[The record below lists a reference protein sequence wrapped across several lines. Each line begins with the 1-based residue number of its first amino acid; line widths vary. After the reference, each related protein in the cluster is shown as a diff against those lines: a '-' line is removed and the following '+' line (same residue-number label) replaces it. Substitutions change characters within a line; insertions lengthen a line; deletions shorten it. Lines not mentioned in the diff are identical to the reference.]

1 MWFTKKRPSS
11 APIQRRAF
19 QPRLE
24 RLEDRSLM
32 SGGVLDPTFGTNGVV
47 TTNVASFDASG
58 AYAVATY
65 PKAGTANDGKIVAAG
80 AASSYGSGQIQDMAV
95 VRYNLD
101 GSLDK
106 SFGGS
111 GQVTTSVGSS
121 NDGAGDV
128 IVQPDGKVVVAGWTG
143 GSGSNFALVRYNVDG
158 SLDTSFG
165 GTKAKGVVTTDI
177 NNSRDSGW
185 VMALQA
191 DGKIVVAGTTIPK
204 NSTTTVDLALV
215 RYNADGSLDSSFG
228 TGGKVTRHFSAP
240 LAANIHGGIDLAI
253 DPNTNPLDPYAAKI
267 VVAAQLTQGP
277 MVVVRL
283 NTNGSPDTSF
293 GNNGA
298 GYVSITTLNGGDAA
312 AVAVQSDD
320 RIVVAGINPGT
331 PSTGQDIG
339 LARFNPDGTADT
351 TFGSGG
357 IVVSRLPNNERARS
371 LAIQPDGK
379 IVVAGDS
386 YDLSLT
392 NGTDPFMVARYNA
405 ADGSLDT
412 SFGTGSIALSTGFNV
427 IADKVD
433 VALEPDGRIV
443 VAGTTPVGS
452 GRFALARLLATGPQI
467 GSFTASQPSAAAP
480 VALTASNITDSNP
493 ASSIIGVSF
502 YYYDSSGNKV
512 VLGTVSTPDSSG
524 DWTLMTTLPPGTY
537 TLYAQAEDNY
547 GAFADAV
554 LLTLTVQWG
563 LLVARPHARLARRGD
578 GPLPHPQLGQGGHAA
593 HGRHHHG
600 GRRGRPSVHHPGGR
614 LAAGWVARD
623 RRESADSR
631 GGQLVARSS
640 RRSQIPL
647 PPVSRGTAGRGY
659 GLPPTPEAGG

>member
-1 MWFTKKRPSS
+1 MWFTKKRLSRAPS
-11 APIQRRAF
+11 QRRAY
-19 QPRLE
+19 QTRLE
-24 RLEDRSLM
+24 RLEDRCLL

-80 AASSYGSGQIQDMAV
+80 AASSYGSGQTQDMAV

-111 GQVTTSVGSS
+111 GQVTNSVGSS

-143 GSGSNFALVRYNVDG
+143 GSSSNFALVRYNANG

-165 GTKAKGVVTTDI
+165 GNKAKGVVSTDI
-177 NNSRDSGW
+177 NNSKDYGW

-204 NSTTTVDLALV
+204 NSTTTLDLAVV
-215 RYNADGSLDSSFG
+215 RYNADGSLDTSFG

-253 DPNTNPLDPYAAKI
+253 DPSTNPLDANAGKI
-267 VVAAQLTQGP
+267 VVAVQLGTDTFLGP
-277 MVVVRL
+277 MVVLRL

-293 GNNGA
+293 GSNGA
-298 GYVSITTLNGGDAA
+298 GYVSITTLNNGDTA

-320 RIVVAGINPGT
+320 RIVVAGVNPGT
-331 PSTGQDIG
+331 SSTGSDIG
-339 LARFNPDGTADT
+339 LVRFNPNGTPDAA
-351 TFGSGG
+351 FGSGG
-357 IVVSRLPNNERARS
+357 IVVSPLPNMERARS

-379 IVVAGDS
+379 IDVAGDS

-392 NGTDPFMVARYNA
+392 NGTDPLMVARYSA

-412 SFGTGSIALSTGFNV
+412 SFGTGGIALSTGFNV
-427 IADKVD
+427 SADKVD

-443 VAGTTPVGS
+443 VAGTTPIGA
-452 GRFALARLLATGPQI
+452 GNFALARFLASGPQI
-467 GSFTASQPSAAAP
+467 GSFTAVTAGSNLT
-480 VALTASNITDSNP
+480 LTASNITDANP
-493 ASSIIGVSF
+493 GAIITQVVF
-502 YYYDSSGNKV
+502 YYYDSSGAKV
-512 VLGTVSTPDSSG
+512 TLGATAQNNG
-524 DWTLMTTLPPGTY
+524 GAWTLTSTTAFGLSAGTY
-537 TLYAQAEDNY
+537 TLYAQAEDSY
-547 GAFADAV
+547 GVFGDPLA
-554 LLTLTVQWG
+554 LTLTVN
-563 LLVARPHARLARRGD
+563 
-578 GPLPHPQLGQGGHAA
+578 
-593 HGRHHHG
+593 
-600 GRRGRPSVHHPGGR
+600 
-614 LAAGWVARD
+614 
-623 RRESADSR
+623 
-631 GGQLVARSS
+631 
-640 RRSQIPL
+640 
-647 PPVSRGTAGRGY
+647 
-659 GLPPTPEAGG
+659 